1 VRPWRVAT
9 TDRADEPRWF
19 GVRCLFRHGGGLYEE
34 RITLWRARD
43 FEHAIELAE
52 AEAARYCEDLTDAQ
66 YVELAQAY
74 ELDDDPAA
82 QGAEVFS
89 LMRDSELSPSTYI
102 DRFFETGEEHADTL

>member
-1 VRPWRVAT
+1 MT
-9 TDRADEPRWF
+9 TSGEAHELRRF
-19 GVRCLFRHGGGLYEE
+19 GIRCLFRHGGDMYEE

-52 AEAARYCEDLTDAQ
+52 AEAVRYCEDLTDTV

-74 ELDDDPAA
+74 ELADDPSV

-89 LMRDSELSPSTYI
+89 LIRDSDLSPSDYI
-102 DRFFETGEEHADTL
+102 DRFFETGEEHAGTV